1 MLGIVQLPEQL
12 LCQPSIRLTG
22 RLCSSADSSMPI
34 YVHHLLIH
42 EVNMTPLQLHMC
54 MANETS
60 AASALHVVPRELPF
74 AVPHFYAAS

>member
-1 MLGIVQLPEQL
+1 
-12 LCQPSIRLTG
+12 
-22 RLCSSADSSMPI
+22 MPI